1 MQITEH
7 TLVLA
12 SIDPPSVWDF
22 YGAVEYAEAKKD
34 EANAYNI
41 KLEAHGAPKRNYQ
54 IMTYA
59 EYKAAE
65 RAFYLCDP
73 AEEITEEKFIERLE
87 VLPPQQ
93 WIHAG
98 GFESFL
104 MSEHWSGPYTSQYA
118 RHGQRYYTKMVDATD
133 KGTWMTAAT
142 VAK

>member
-54 IMTYA
+54 IMSAVKYNLLA
-59 EYKAAE
+59 QID
-65 RAFYLCDP
+65 R
-73 AEEITEEKFIERLE
+73 
-87 VLPPQQ
+87 
-93 WIHAG
+93 
-98 GFESFL
+98 
-104 MSEHWSGPYTSQYA
+104 SEHRDEETHLPYNEVAVLYTAYA
-118 RHGQRYYTKMVDATD
+118 AMGGDLNQFSSNIYDWPQWEQD
-133 KGTWMTAAT
+133 LAADCKRT
-142 VAK
+142 LEQED